1 MSESVSGSDVYNG
14 AIALDSD
21 MPVPDIYLFPV
32 LIIVNYVNIRDI
44 GKRLLFFSS
53 KGQELS
59 FVFMIIE
66 MKFICS

>member
-1 MSESVSGSDVYNG
+1 MSESVSGSDVHNG

-53 KGQELS
+53 KGQGL
-59 FVFMIIE
+59 ML
-66 MKFICS
+66 

>member
-1 MSESVSGSDVYNG
+1 MSESMSGSDVHNG
-14 AIALDSD
+14 AIALDSE
-21 MPVPDIYLFPV
+21 MPVPDIYLFLV
-32 LIIVNYVNIRDI
+32 LIIVNYINIRDI

-53 KGQELS
+53 KGQEFS